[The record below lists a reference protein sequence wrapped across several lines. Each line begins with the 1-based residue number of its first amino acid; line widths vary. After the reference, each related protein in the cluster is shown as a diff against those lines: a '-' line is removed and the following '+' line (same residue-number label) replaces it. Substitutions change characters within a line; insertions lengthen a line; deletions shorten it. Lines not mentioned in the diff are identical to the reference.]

1 MPEVLQSSWRDRWS
15 AARNR
20 LLADQ
25 RFQRWAATLPITK
38 QIVQR
43 RSRAFF
49 NLCVGFVYSQILVA
63 CVRLRL
69 FDILFEQPR
78 TAAQLSRELSLPL
91 ESTTRLLEA
100 AVSLNLVERR
110 AHDRFG
116 LGVLGAVLAGNPAI
130 SGLIEAHSLLYAD
143 LRDPVSLLRTRPQDT
158 ATTRYWAYARA
169 ERPEE
174 LSAEQVA
181 DYTALMSASQAL
193 IADDVLDSYSLQGH
207 RVLLDV
213 GGGDGTFLVKAASR
227 APDLRLKLFDLP
239 AVAQRASARFA
250 AAGLGG
256 RAEAIGGDFRSGQLP
271 AGADVITLVRVVHDH
286 DDDAALALLRSVRR
300 ALPDD
305 GVLLVAESMA
315 GMSPAEPLVEAYFS
329 FALLAVGNGRARTPS
344 EIGRLLRD
352 AGFARS
358 RLLSTRRPMLMRVVV
373 AHCSPH
379 NAPRP
384 PSSAWS

>member
-1 MPEVLQSSWRDRWS
+1 MPEILQSSWRDRWS

-116 LGVLGAVLAGNPAI
+116 LGVLGAVLAGNPAV

-169 ERPEE
+169 ERPEA
-174 LSAEQVA
+174 LSAEQVV

-239 AVAQRASARFA
+239 AVVERASARFA

-300 ALPDD
+300 ALPND
-305 GVLLVAESMA
+305 GVLLIAESMA

-329 FALLAVGNGRARTPS
+329 FALLAVGNGRARTPG

-379 NAPRP
+379 DARRAV
-384 PSSAWS
+384 SSAPS

>member
-1 MPEVLQSSWRDRWS
+1 MPEILQSSWRDRWS
-15 AARNR
+15 AARDR

-25 RFQRWAATLPITK
+25 RFHRWAATLPITK

-130 SGLIEAHSLLYAD
+130 SALIEAHSLLYAD

-169 ERPEE
+169 ERPEA

-181 DYTALMSASQAL
+181 HYTALMSASQEL

-239 AVAQRASARFA
+239 AVAERASARFA

-271 AGADVITLVRVVHDH
+271 AGADVISLVRVVHDH
-286 DDDAALALLRSVRR
+286 DDGAALALLRSVRR

-305 GVLLVAESMA
+305 GVLLIAESMA
-315 GMSPAEPLVEAYFS
+315 GMSPADPLVEAYFN

-344 EIGRLLRD
+344 EISRLLRD

-358 RLLSTRRPMLMRVVV
+358 RLLSTRRPMLLKVMV

-379 NAPRP
+379 SARRAV
-384 PSSAWS
+384 SSARS